1 MTKQIINKRCIIS
14 VMPLYKQFSV
24 SIDQEK
30 CSKCKIC
37 LSICDC
43 FSYDKGSNTVSVNDI
58 SCKGCGICVASCP
71 SSAISCIHDDSFF
84 YLSEKIEVNEFEC
97 EKCLYE
103 FIEKENSVI
112 FCEKRFD
119 MGIAIEKISEGKRIE
134 VRKCIFSDKIS
145 SSEKFKRFLKIID
158 LFGVK
163 YD

>member
-1 MTKQIINKRCIIS
+1 ML
-14 VMPLYKQFSV
+14 LYKQFPV

-30 CSKCKIC
+30 CSKCRIC

-43 FSYDKGSNTVSVNDI
+43 FSYDKEKKIVSVNDI
-58 SCKGCGICVASCP
+58 SCKGCGVCVASCP
-71 SSAISCIHDDSFF
+71 SSAIYHIQDESFF

-112 FCEKRFD
+112 FCERRFD
-119 MGIAIEKISEGKRIE
+119 IGIAIEKLYEGKKIE

-145 SSEKFKRFLKIID
+145 DSEKFKKFSKIIH

-163 YD
+163 ND